1 MTDITIPPES
11 LKDVARVLH
20 DHAEI
25 FDDLSWE
32 DLSEDDQEAY
42 IEEARSVCR
51 AMLKA
56 WPGARDW
63 QHCARCNE
71 GPHML
76 LPLPKES
83 TNDKG

>member
-56 WPGARDW
+56 WPGVYPVSYGGD
-63 QHCARCNE
+63 E
-71 GPHML
+71 PPFIV
-76 LPLPKES
+76 LPLPTES
-83 TNDKG
+83 SND